1 MKDLLTSAVSDDKI
15 QMVFI
20 NSHEYAAK
28 VHDFRVYQLVSEDIV
43 SQKLQPF
50 VMHRIVQKMQI
61 RVISI
66 LKKNYHQK

>member
-20 NSHEYAAK
+20 NQDEYAAK
-28 VHDFRVYQLVSEDIV
+28 VHDFRVYKLISEDIV

-50 VMHRIVQKMQI
+50 VIHRLVQKMQI
-61 RVISI
+61 RV
-66 LKKNYHQK
+66 